1 MGFTRCIFSNL
12 RSKLNFE
19 HAQIN
24 IAKFNEKCMMNV
36 CSIVFFC
43 VNDFIF
49 AVKIVF
55 GLTLVKHVPTKTANF
70 SEKCVFLPFLVNCS
84 ERFSKKK
91 CEIRL

>member
-24 IAKFNEKCMMNV
+24 IAKFNEKC
-36 CSIVFFC
+36 SIVFFC

-55 GLTLVKHVPTKTANF
+55 GLTFVKHVPTKTAYF

-84 ERFSKKK
+84 VRFSKKK